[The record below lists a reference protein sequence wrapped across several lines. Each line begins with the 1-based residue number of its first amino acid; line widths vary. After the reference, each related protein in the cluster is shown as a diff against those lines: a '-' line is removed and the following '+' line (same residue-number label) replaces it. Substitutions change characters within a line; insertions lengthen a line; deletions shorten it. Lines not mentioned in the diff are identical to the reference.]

1 MCRFFNQFLKMFKDF
16 CMYYMY
22 VKILAA
28 ETYDQQSLMPLKGI
42 KKSVV
47 F

>member
-1 MCRFFNQFLKMFKDF
+1 MFKDF
-16 CMYYMY
+16 YIYYMY

-28 ETYDQQSLMPLKGI
+28 ETYDQQSVMPLKGI
-42 KKSVV
+42 QNSLG